1 MSGKLC
7 PKYFDTDDLF
17 NSYYNE
23 DCSSKCGPAYQFCQ
37 GGKLEFGQ
45 CRNNTA
51 AVDMDE
57 FEIQRRIQDY
67 SQFGLDSATG
77 GNFSNIR
84 AGVNKQVEDI
94 DYGKCTPKTANNLS
108 TYKNVARAP
117 DGSFINPASFRSFG
131 NAKLAESEN
140 SNRRR
145 RRQHSREKFGTNNEF
160 GVFPN
165 DNAYSSTPAADHMPG
180 SAPGSD
186 NDLIPAASEDITD
199 FDGYKES
206 LKNAFSDVKD
216 GFLSTITFGQIKK
229 EGMRCRRNNETPY
242 YEMCGNALGILVIIL
257 IVFVVIYAF
266 YCGYNYCACCCC
278 SSSCPVASCPA
289 SITLCGGNS
298 KRPNIKKT
306 TNNIT
311 FNGARNEIF

>member
-108 TYKNVARAP
+108 IYKNVAKAP
-117 DGSFINPASFRSFG
+117 EGSFINPASFRSFG
-131 NAKLAESEN
+131 NAKIAESEN

-145 RRQHSREKFGTNNEF
+145 RRHHSREKFGTNNEF

-199 FDGYKES
+199 FDGYKDS

-216 GFLSTITFGQIKK
+216 GFLSTITFGQIKR
-229 EGMRCRRNNETPY
+229 EGMRRRCNNEIPY
-242 YEMCGNALGILVIIL
+242 CKMCGNALGVLVIIL
-257 IVFVVIYAF
+257 VVFVVIYAF
-266 YCGYNYCACCCC
+266 YCGYNYCACYCCD
-278 SSSCPVASCPA
+278 SCPA
-289 SITLCGGNS
+289 VSCVPASISLYCDDS
-298 KRPNIKKT
+298 KQSNIKKT
-306 TNNIT
+306 TIDIPLNR
-311 FNGARNEIF
+311 AKNEIF